1 MKTEH
6 LFCNFKDI
14 MSGLD
19 VENNESE
26 FIKPQIITTVPK
38 DCTFT
43 LKLFYFNLGSDMT
56 GIYFTLRLRM
66 NLQIKTR

>member
-38 DCTFT
+38 HCTFT
-43 LKLFYFNLGSDMT
+43 LK
-56 GIYFTLRLRM
+56 
-66 NLQIKTR
+66 